1 MLALEREDGRAD
13 WVAAHRLVDL
23 LHQARPMP
31 RLVVLN
37 SCSGAA
43 AGVSDLFSGTAAAL
57 VRGGV
62 SAVAAMQYEI
72 SDPAAVA
79 FARGFYAAI
88 ARGRSVDDAISS
100 GRVAIL
106 GLGDKTLE
114 WVTPVLYLRG
124 HDSRLFTLP
133 ARLAD
138 RSRDNTEKTD
148 VGAVGRSQA
157 DDAIG
162 PSFPPSDMT
171 APEDGDV
178 EDFGPGTPVMVGQT
192 ACVLGEQAEVPGRST
207 EHEDPAQPGKRRRR
221 NLLLLAGALV
231 ASALAVSLALVFVPG
246 SSASKSPGS
255 SASTSP
261 ESSTSSR
268 PRTTTRTIAHP
279 GPPPLAVLAGRA
291 VSVAFSPNG
300 ADVAAGTSSGL
311 VREWD
316 VDTRAIL
323 HSMADPDSDGV
334 NDIAF
339 SYDNALL
346 ATADANGKVYLWG
359 GGKVAQTL
367 TDPSGRSV
375 LSVAFSSD
383 MANLAIGD
391 ADGNVYVCQLAGD
404 TCGAFSSP
412 EPDPDSDGVT
422 SLAFNP
428 QDNVLAAGDANGKIF
443 MWIHFLGN
451 TIDDPS
457 GSAIRSVAFTP
468 DDRLLV
474 AGDAAGRVYEWAY
487 TSSGNNVIVGK
498 DPVLLPGG
506 SGQQERRVGVRELRR
521 RVRGGSRRQ
530 PPRLPMARRHP
541 RPAGLRRPV

>member
-1 MLALEREDGRAD
+1 
-13 WVAAHRLVDL
+13 
-23 LHQARPMP
+23 
-31 RLVVLN
+31 
-37 SCSGAA
+37 
-43 AGVSDLFSGTAAAL
+43 
-57 VRGGV
+57 
-62 SAVAAMQYEI
+62 
-72 SDPAAVA
+72 
-79 FARGFYAAI
+79 
-88 ARGRSVDDAISS
+88 
-100 GRVAIL
+100 
-106 GLGDKTLE
+106 
-114 WVTPVLYLRG
+114 
-124 HDSRLFTLP
+124 
-133 ARLAD
+133 
-138 RSRDNTEKTD
+138 
-148 VGAVGRSQA
+148 
-157 DDAIG
+157 
-162 PSFPPSDMT
+162 
-171 APEDGDV
+171 
-178 EDFGPGTPVMVGQT
+178 
-192 ACVLGEQAEVPGRST
+192 
-207 EHEDPAQPGKRRRR
+207 
-221 NLLLLAGALV
+221 
-231 ASALAVSLALVFVPG
+231 
-246 SSASKSPGS
+246 
-255 SASTSP
+255 
-261 ESSTSSR
+261 
-268 PRTTTRTIAHP
+268 
-279 GPPPLAVLAGRA
+279 
-291 VSVAFSPNG
+291 
-300 ADVAAGTSSGL
+300 
-311 VREWD
+311 
-316 VDTRAIL
+316 
-323 HSMADPDSDGV
+323 MADPDSDGV

-498 DPVLLPGG
+498 DPVLSLEDPASKSVESVFASSDGEFVAAADANHHVYLWHDGTLVRPDFADPSDSSVLSVAFDDLTFTESGHVSDLLAIGDAGG
-506 SGQQERRVGVRELRR
+506 RVYLWPVASDLA
-521 RVRGGSRRQ
+521 GG
-530 PPRLPMARRHP
+530 
-541 RPAGLRRPV
+541 